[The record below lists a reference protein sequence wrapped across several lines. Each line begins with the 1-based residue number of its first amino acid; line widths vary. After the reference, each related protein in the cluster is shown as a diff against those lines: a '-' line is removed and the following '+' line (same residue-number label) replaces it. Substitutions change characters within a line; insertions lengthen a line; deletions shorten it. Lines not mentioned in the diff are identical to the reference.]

1 MSRYNYIIT
10 IKQPDY
16 KTADAVAFLM
26 LIMAVAFF
34 SFTAARQWFTAYHN
48 AAILY
53 IVIAAFIVAWS
64 IYSFASAKQKKGI
77 AYYRLALLAAAAGWF
92 IQPVSNY
99 WMAGLYL
106 IAALLE
112 RQVKFPQEIGVDDN
126 GISFNSLPQKE
137 YEWKEINNLL
147 LKEGILTVDYKNNRL
162 FQQEIESE
170 VNPSLEKEFNQYCR
184 EHLAEDKKH
193 IL

>member
-1 MSRYNYIIT
+1 MSSRYNYIIT

-26 LIMAVAFF
+26 LVLAVAFF
-34 SFTAARQWFTAYHN
+34 SFVALRQWSTAYHN
-48 AAILY
+48 VAIMY
-53 IVIAAFIVAWS
+53 VVIDAFILLWS
-64 IYSFASAKQKKGI
+64 TYSFLSARNKKRI
-77 AYYRLALLAAAAGWF
+77 AYYRLALLAAAVGWF
-92 IQPVSNY
+92 VEPVSNY

-112 RQVKFPQEIGVDDN
+112 RQVKFPQEIGVDDS
-126 GISFNSLPQKE
+126 GITFNTLPQKE

-162 FQQEIESE
+162 FQQEVESE
-170 VNPSLEKEFNQYCR
+170 VSPYLEREFNQYCR
-184 EHLAEDKKH
+184 EKLASSQ
-193 IL
+193 IA

>member
-16 KTADAVAFLM
+16 KTADAIAFLM
-26 LIMAVAFF
+26 LVLAVAFF
-34 SFTAARQWFTAYHN
+34 SFIAARQWETVYHN
-48 AAILY
+48 AAIMY
-53 IVIAAFIVAWS
+53 VIIVAFIVLWS
-64 IYSFASAKQKKGI
+64 VYRFVSARNKKSI
-77 AYYRLALLAAAAGWF
+77 AFYRLALLAAAIGWF
-92 IQPVSNY
+92 TEPVSNY

-112 RQVKFPQEIGVDDN
+112 RQVKFPQEIGVDEN
-126 GISFNSLPQKE
+126 GITFNTLPQKE

-147 LKEGILTVDYKNNRL
+147 LKEGILTVDYKNNKL

-170 VNPSLEKEFNQYCR
+170 VNPSLEKEFNLYCR
-184 EHLAEDKKH
+184 EKLAEDQKN